1 MKSLSVL
8 AITAALV
15 ATGAALVAAGASAQ
29 GISDRDT
36 SVHDSAIAAS
46 PHTRHATQAERR
58 TARSRASRS
67 FASVP
72 AARLR
77 AERERSSSV
86 FDGDWSVLIQTRSG
100 NCEPTFRYGVQ
111 IQNGRIL
118 NGGADQVAVDGQ
130 VTPSGLV
137 RVSVSAGNQEAQ
149 GAGRLSRASGGGTW
163 RGQGAVGSCAGT
175 WVAERRE

>member
-15 ATGAALVAAGASAQ
+15 ATGASAQ
-29 GISDRDT
+29 GISGRDT
-36 SVHDSAIAAS
+36 SDRDSATAAS
-46 PHTRHATQAERR
+46 SDARHATQTERR
-58 TARSRASRS
+58 PARSHAGRS
-67 FASVP
+67 FASAP

-118 NGGADQVAVDGQ
+118 NGGAEQVAVDGR
-130 VTPSGLV
+130 VTPNGLV

-163 RGQGAVGSCAGT
+163 RGQGSVGSCAGN

>member
-1 MKSLSVL
+1 MKSLSML

-36 SVHDSAIAAS
+36 SNRDSAIAAS
-46 PHTRHATQAERR
+46 PDTRHATQTERR
-58 TARSRASRS
+58 TARSRASHS
-67 FASVP
+67 FASLP

-118 NGGADQVAVDGQ
+118 NGGAAQVAVDGR
-130 VTPSGLV
+130 VTPNGLV

-163 RGQGAVGSCAGT
+163 RGQGSVGSCAGN

>member
-15 ATGAALVAAGASAQ
+15 ATGASAQ
-29 GISDRDT
+29 GISDRNSRDR
-36 SVHDSAIAAS
+36 DSAIAAS
-46 PHTRHATQAERR
+46 PDTRPAAQAERR
-58 TARSRASRS
+58 TARSRARRS
-67 FASVP
+67 FASDP

-77 AERERSSSV
+77 AERVRSSSA

-100 NCEPTFRYGVQ
+100 GCEPAFRYGVQ

-118 NGGADQVAVDGQ
+118 NGGAEQVAVDGQ

-137 RVSVSAGNQEAQ
+137 RVSVSAGDQEAQ

-163 RGQGAVGSCAGT
+163 HGQGSVGSCAGT